1 MSEEIIIHHCSPTLA
16 GLKTGN
22 LFSFSYESREA
33 MHAAVCAWN
42 KKLRGK
48 GVRVLPLRYRDG
60 SALIYFYRPA
70 LLSRDIKNQDACRM
84 LVERGYNIT
93 TGERCIVHLI
103 RRLAECDEFPHEIGL
118 FLGYPP
124 EDVSGFIEHKAR
136 ECKCVGCWKV
146 YGDVEAAEKKFRTF
160 KKCTD
165 VYHAKWAG
173 GKSIERLTVRT

>member
-33 MHAAVCAWN
+33 MRAAVCAWN

-70 LLSRDIKNQDACRM
+70 LLSRDIK
-84 LVERGYNIT
+84 
-93 TGERCIVHLI
+93 
-103 RRLAECDEFPHEIGL
+103 
-118 FLGYPP
+118 
-124 EDVSGFIEHKAR
+124 
-136 ECKCVGCWKV
+136 
-146 YGDVEAAEKKFRTF
+146 
-160 KKCTD
+160 
-165 VYHAKWAG
+165 
-173 GKSIERLTVRT
+173 